1 VGTGSPSDVA
11 GMVLELASSRPA
23 TLGTGRLIC
32 VDGPA
37 GSGKTTLGAALAE
50 RTGAQLIHADDLM
63 EGWRGLD
70 AVGRQLA
77 GLVAALDAGRPG
89 SYRHFDWQRHRYD
102 RTVPVPPAPWL
113 VVEGVGSGA
122 AAIASYLTV
131 LVWIEVDDEVR
142 LARGMAR
149 DGEQMRDHWL
159 TFMADERALFARDGI
174 RERADV
180 LVDGTGARPPVVVSR
195 PRRRRPGP

>member
-1 VGTGSPSDVA
+1 VATGSPSEPGSAASVA
-11 GMVLELASSRPA
+11 DLVLELAAARAA
-23 TLGTGRLIC
+23 TLGAGRLVC

-37 GSGKTTLGAALAE
+37 GSGKTTLGRLLAE

-77 GLVAALDAGRPG
+77 GLAEALAAGRPG
-89 SYRHFDWQRHRYD
+89 RYRHFDWEHHRYD
-102 RTVPVPPAPWL
+102 RDVPVPVATWL

-122 AAIASYLTV
+122 AALAPWTTV
-131 LVWIEVDDEVR
+131 LVWVEVDDELR
-142 LARGMAR
+142 LARGLER
-149 DGEQMRDHWL
+149 DGVAMEEHWR
-159 TFMADERALFARDGI
+159 TFMADERELFARERT

-180 LVDGTGARPPVVVSR
+180 LVDGTGARPPVVR
-195 PRRRRPGP
+195 